1 MEIEETMLE
10 SEQELTDVSIET
22 ETDLVESDD
31 EFEYDEDGN
40 IIIPDVID
48 DGEEESEDEEESSTD
63 TEDATED
70 DGDETAA
77 AEEPAEETAEE
88 DVVANTDKARIL
100 DLETRLKRLQAQG
113 KDTLK
118 ALGVDTDDVLAGLAK
133 LAAEAEG
140 ISPEEYAK
148 RQAQV
153 QTMERARQM
162 VQRTEFE
169 KKARADLAELQAV
182 YPETKGY
189 TDIRQIPNLKRFGE
203 LRDLGLSPKEAY
215 SAANPDAIRNNVATA
230 VKKQSL
236 QDTKKHLHSAVPKG
250 SRDTAPKM
258 SRAELTLWRELFPEL
273 NDKELLKLYKQTEDK
288 E

>member
-22 ETDLVESDD
+22 EADLVESDD

-70 DGDETAA
+70 DGEDTDTASPT
-77 AEEPAEETAEE
+77 EEPAKNDAE
-88 DVVANTDKARIL
+88 ANADKARIL
-100 DLETRLKRLQAQG
+100 DLEAYLKRLQAQG

-118 ALGVDTDDVLAGLAK
+118 ALGVDTDDVLAGLAR

-140 ISPEEYAK
+140 ITPEEYAK
-148 RQAQV
+148 RQTQA

>member
-22 ETDLVESDD
+22 EADLVESDD

-48 DGEEESEDEEESSTD
+48 DEDAGDVDTEDTEDNDTDPEDGDEEDTD
-63 TEDATED
+63 TEA
-70 DGDETAA
+70 
-77 AEEPAEETAEE
+77 PAEESVKE
-88 DVVANTDKARIL
+88 DAAANADKARIL
-100 DLETRLKRLQAQG
+100 DLEARLKRLQAQG

-140 ISPEEYAK
+140 ITPEEYAK
-148 RQAQV
+148 RQTQA

-258 SRAELTLWRELFPEL
+258 NRAELTLWRELFPEL

>member
-22 ETDLVESDD
+22 EADLVESDD
-31 EFEYDEDGN
+31 EFDYDEDGN

-48 DGEEESEDEEESSTD
+48 DEDAGVVDTEDTEDDDTDPGDEEDTD
-63 TEDATED
+63 TEVPT
-70 DGDETAA
+70 
-77 AEEPAEETAEE
+77 EEPAEEDAA
-88 DVVANTDKARIL
+88 ANADKARIL
-100 DLETRLKRLQAQG
+100 DLEARLKHLQAQG

-148 RQAQV
+148 RQAQA

-169 KKARADLAELQAV
+169 KKARADLVELQSA

-258 SRAELTLWRELFPEL
+258 SRGELTMWRELFPEL
-273 NDKELLKLYKQTEDK
+273 NDKELLKLYKQTEEK

>member
-22 ETDLVESDD
+22 EADLVESDD

-70 DGDETAA
+70 DGDETDA
-77 AEEPAEETAEE
+77 AEEPVKE
-88 DVVANTDKARIL
+88 DAAANADKARIL
-100 DLETRLKRLQAQG
+100 DLEAYLKRLQAQG

-140 ISPEEYAK
+140 ITPEEYAK
-148 RQAQV
+148 RQTQAQTV
-153 QTMERARQM
+153 EQARQM

>member
-22 ETDLVESDD
+22 EADLVESDD

-70 DGDETAA
+70 DGDETDA
-77 AEEPAEETAEE
+77 AEEPVKE
-88 DVVANTDKARIL
+88 DAAANADKARIL
-100 DLETRLKRLQAQG
+100 DLEAYLKRLQAQG

-140 ISPEEYAK
+140 ITPEEYTG
-148 RQAQV
+148 V
-153 QTMERARQM
+153 ERHRM
-162 VQRTEFE
+162 SWR
-169 KKARADLAELQAV
+169 V
-182 YPETKGY
+182 YQLPG
-189 TDIRQIPNLKRFGE
+189 
-203 LRDLGLSPKEAY
+203 
-215 SAANPDAIRNNVATA
+215 
-230 VKKQSL
+230 
-236 QDTKKHLHSAVPKG
+236 
-250 SRDTAPKM
+250 
-258 SRAELTLWRELFPEL
+258 
-273 NDKELLKLYKQTEDK
+273 
-288 E
+288 